1 MWPRQLADLIV
12 TFVVSL
18 LFVRLIAKRVA
29 DHADKPFNTQQA
41 VFHVQ

>member
-1 MWPRQLADLIV
+1 MWPQQLADLIM

-29 DHADKPFNTQQA
+29 DHADKPFNTQQV